1 MRLLGFEITR
11 RKPPVVTK
19 ALAQSVQD
27 RGWWSMIY
35 DAWPGGWQANASD
48 AIYSQDTVL
57 AYHAVYACITLIAN
71 DIGKLRHKLVEQDPK
86 TRIWSETTNS
96 AFSPVLRRPNNYQNH
111 IQFKEWW
118 ITSKL
123 INGNAYA
130 LKQRDGRG
138 VVTALYLLDPLRV
151 KPLVTPT
158 AEVYYELKSDNMA
171 GLEAE
176 NVVVPASEII
186 HDRMNCLFH
195 PLLGVGPIF
204 ACGAAA
210 SQGLRIIEDQNSFFA
225 NHAHPGG
232 MLLAP
237 GAISQDTAERLK
249 TYWNENFAGDNAGK
263 IAALGDGLK
272 YEPMR
277 MTAADAQLIDQLKW
291 TAEIVCSAFHVP
303 PFKIG
308 LGIMPTYQNAEVLN
322 QIYYAD
328 CLQSLIEQFEA
339 CMDEGI
345 GLDTPTAGRQMGVEL
360 DLSGLLRMDQ
370 ATQIKTL
377 TEGVK
382 GGLWTPNEARSQ
394 VDAAPLAGGD
404 TVYLQQQYYSLEA
417 LAERDANAPFATPP
431 PPAVPAPDK
440 SAEPETDDDEDDV
453 QRFAADLI
461 AYVLQ
466 PASATP

>member
-1 MRLLGFEITR
+1 
-11 RKPPVVTK
+11 
-19 ALAQSVQD
+19 
-27 RGWWSMIY
+27 
-35 DAWPGGWQANASD
+35 
-48 AIYSQDTVL
+48 
-57 AYHAVYACITLIAN
+57 
-71 DIGKLRHKLVEQDPK
+71 
-86 TRIWSETTNS
+86 
-96 AFSPVLRRPNNYQNH
+96 
-111 IQFKEWW
+111 
-118 ITSKL
+118 
-123 INGNAYA
+123 
-130 LKQRDGRG
+130 
-138 VVTALYLLDPLRV
+138 
-151 KPLVTPT
+151 
-158 AEVYYELKSDNMA
+158 
-171 GLEAE
+171 
-176 NVVVPASEII
+176 
-186 HDRMNCLFH
+186 
-195 PLLGVGPIF
+195 
-204 ACGAAA
+204 
-210 SQGLRIIEDQNSFFA
+210 
-225 NHAHPGG
+225 
-232 MLLAP
+232 
-237 GAISQDTAERLK
+237 
-249 TYWNENFAGDNAGK
+249 
-263 IAALGDGLK
+263 
-272 YEPMR
+272 
-277 MTAADAQLIDQLKW
+277 LIDQLKW

-404 TVYLQQQYYSLEA
+404 TVYLQQQYYSLKA
-417 LAERDANAPFATPP
+417 LAERDANAPFAKPP

-440 SAEPETDDDEDDV
+440 SAEPETDDEDDV
-453 QRFAADLI
+453 QRYAADLI